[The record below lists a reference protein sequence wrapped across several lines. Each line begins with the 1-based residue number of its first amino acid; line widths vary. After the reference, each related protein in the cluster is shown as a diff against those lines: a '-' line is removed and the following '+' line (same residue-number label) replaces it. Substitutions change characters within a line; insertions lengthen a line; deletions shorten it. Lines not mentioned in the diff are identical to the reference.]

1 MSNSHFRTQK
11 MTTAQMLTLG
21 ANLLHK
27 AFYDTPRDD
36 AKRRFRALEEG
47 KKVLL
52 TEIGTQEGGRMRA
65 ILSLDVSELRGGRIN
80 FSLLR
85 SLVVELLNGYAQF
98 LNEKKPLNTFSDEQ
112 RQRCVYLLPAVVN
125 RDEISDML
133 VLAIDLSDPGTFELA
148 LMFIDPEQFRQ
159 PAAATDA

>member
-1 MSNSHFRTQK
+1 MAATRFRSRK
-11 MTTAQMLTLG
+11 MTTAQMLTIG

-47 KKVLL
+47 RKVLL
-52 TEIGTQEGGRMRA
+52 SEIGTGEGDRMRA
-65 ILSLDVSELRGGRIN
+65 ILSLDRSELRGKLN

-85 SLVVELLNGYAQF
+85 SLVGELLNGYAQF

-112 RQRCVYLLPAVVN
+112 RQRCVYLLPAVARV
-125 RDEISDML
+125 DDVVDML
-133 VLAIDLSDPGTFELA
+133 VLSIDLSAPGDFELA

-159 PAAATDA
+159 PTAATA

>member
-1 MSNSHFRTQK
+1 MAATRFRSHK
-11 MTTAQMLTLG
+11 MTTAQMLTIG

-47 KKVLL
+47 RKVLL
-52 TEIGTQEGGRMRA
+52 SEIGTGEGDRMRA
-65 ILSLDVSELRGGRIN
+65 ILSLDRSELRGKLN

-85 SLVVELLNGYAQF
+85 SLVGELLNGYAQF

-112 RQRCVYLLPAVVN
+112 RQRCVYLLPAVARV
-125 RDEISDML
+125 DDVVDML
-133 VLAIDLSDPGTFELA
+133 VLSIDLSVPGDFELA

-159 PAAATDA
+159 PTAATA